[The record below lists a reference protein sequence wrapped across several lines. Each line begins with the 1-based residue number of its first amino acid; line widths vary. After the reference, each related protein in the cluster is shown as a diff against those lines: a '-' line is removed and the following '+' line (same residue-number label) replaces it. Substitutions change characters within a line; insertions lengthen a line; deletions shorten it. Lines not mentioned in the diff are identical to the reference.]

1 MISSVLTKIFKTKNE
16 REVKRLQRTVDEINA
31 LEPTMSRLSDEEL
44 RAKTEEFRKRI
55 RENSKTISVE
65 LETLR
70 RERAESGSDEEKQK
84 MKDKIKHCQNR
95 ILDPILPEAFAV
107 VRETAK
113 RTVGMR
119 PFDVQLMGAKILHEG
134 KIAEMATGEGKT
146 LVATMPLYLNSLGGK
161 GCHLVT
167 VNDYLARRDMEW
179 MRPIYESLG
188 LTVGAIQHDMD
199 PEERQKAYK
208 CNITYGTNNEF
219 GFDYLRDNMVISKE
233 DKAQQHLHYAIVDEV
248 DSILIDEARTPLIIS
263 GPTEESTDAYY
274 MVDKM
279 ARRLKAKFVTEAERV
294 DAKNQ
299 GTDLGVGCDYLV
311 DEKNHSVELTEE
323 GMRKCEERL
332 NRPDLFEDPSQIEIV
347 HHINQA
353 LRAHS
358 LYKRDVDYMVKDG
371 QVVIV
376 DEFTGRIMPGR
387 RWSDGLHQAVEAK
400 EGVKI
405 EQENQTL
412 ATITFQNYFRLYEKL
427 AGMTG
432 TAETEASE
440 FHEIYRLE
448 VLVIPPNKP
457 LRRRQHPDVIYKTLK
472 EKFEAV
478 VEEIAEL
485 HKQGRPVLVGT
496 ISIEKS
502 ETLSRML
509 KRKKVPHH
517 VLNARYHEREAEII
531 AQAGRLGAVTIAT
544 NMAGRG
550 TDIVLGGNP
559 KSLAGTRLKE
569 QGLDSGKVSEEA
581 LREAISR
588 AEREVAEEH
597 KKVVDVGGLHILGTE
612 RHESRRIDNQ
622 LRGRAGRQGDPGSSR
637 FYVSL
642 EDDLMRIFASE
653 RISGLMDRFNWEE
666 GQPLTVGEGT
676 LTRLLTRTIERAQKQ
691 VEAQNFDIRK
701 RLLEY
706 DNIMN
711 RQRQVIYEDR
721 RAILEGEDLKEEI
734 LKVMEE
740 LMGEMVDEYAGKN
753 LYPED
758 WDLKGLEERVN
769 HFFPFSFSDESISER
784 DELMNKIMGTAR
796 EVYEAKEREVGEE
809 EMKEFVRHVFLHFTD
824 SKWKDHLYA
833 MDHLREGIHYRAYG
847 QKDPLIEYQHEAY
860 AMFEDLKKRIIED
873 TTQAIFRLRPVSEE
887 MRGVFLSVPQ
897 EFIHPEAARLGGD
910 EPSAGSP
917 SPRGGFIPPAR
928 GSLEPET
935 VPQPSTVATFRRESK
950 KVGRNEPCPCG
961 SGKKYKKCCG
971 K

>member
-1 MISSVLTKIFKTKNE
+1 MAGLLTKIFKTKNE
-16 REVKRLQRTVDEINA
+16 RELQRLQRTVDEVNV
-31 LEPTMSRLSDEEL
+31 LEPAISALSDEEL

-55 RENSKTISVE
+55 EENTKALSGE

-70 RERAESGSDEEKQK
+70 EERAASGSDEEKQRIK
-84 MKDKIKHCQNR
+84 EKIKHCQNR

-119 PFDVQLMGAKILHEG
+119 PFDVQILGAKALHEG
-134 KIAEMATGEGKT
+134 RIAEMATGEGKT
-146 LVATMPLYLNSLGGK
+146 LVATMPLYLNALTGK

-167 VNDYLARRDMEW
+167 VNDYLARRDKEW
-179 MRPIYESLG
+179 MEPIYEFLG
-188 LTVGAIQHDMD
+188 LSVGTIQHDME
-199 PEERQKAYK
+199 PAEHQKAYN
-208 CNITYGTNNEF
+208 CDITYGTNNEF
-219 GFDYLRDNMVISKE
+219 GFDYLRDNMVIGKE
-233 DKAQQHLHYAIVDEV
+233 DRVQRPLHYAIVDEV

-274 MVDKM
+274 TVDKLV
-279 ARRLKAKFVTEAERV
+279 RRLKGKFVTEAERV

-299 GTDLGVGCDYLV
+299 GIEVGVGYDYLV
-311 DEKNHSVELTEE
+311 DEKHHAAELTEE
-323 GMRKCEERL
+323 GMRKCQEGL
-332 NRPDLFEDPSQIEIV
+332 NRPNLFEDPSQIEIV

-358 LYKRDVDYMVKDG
+358 LYKRDVDYMLKDG

-376 DEFTGRIMPGR
+376 DEFTGRLMQGR

-405 EQENQTL
+405 ERENQTL

-440 FHEIYRLE
+440 FHEIYGLE
-448 VLVIPPNKP
+448 VVVIPSNKP
-457 LRRRQHPDVIYKTLK
+457 LQRREYPDVIYRTLK

-478 VEEIAEL
+478 VEEIVEL
-485 HKQGRPVLVGT
+485 HKRGQPVLVGT

-502 ETLSRML
+502 EALGRML
-509 KRKKVPHH
+509 KSRGIPHH
-517 VLNARYHEREAEII
+517 VLNARYHEREAEIV
-531 AQAGRLGAVTIAT
+531 AQAGRFGAVTIAT

-559 KSLAGTRLKE
+559 EFLARTRLKE
-569 QGLDSGKVSEEA
+569 QGFAPGKVSKEAFLEA
-581 LREAISR
+581 LSK

-597 KKVVDVGGLHILGTE
+597 KKAIEQGGLHILGTE
-612 RHESRRIDNQ
+612 RHEARRIDNQ
-622 LRGRAGRQGDPGSSR
+622 LRGRSGRQGDPGSSR
-637 FYVSL
+637 FYLSL
-642 EDDLMRIFASE
+642 EDDLMRVFASE
-653 RISGLMDRFNWEE
+653 RIAGLMDKFNWEE
-666 GQPLTVGEGT
+666 GQPLTEGEGT
-676 LTRLLTRTIERAQKQ
+676 LTRLLTRTVERAQRQ
-691 VEAQNFDIRK
+691 VEAHNFDIRK

-721 RAILEGEDLKEEI
+721 REILEGDDLKEDI
-734 LKVMEE
+734 LKMMEE
-740 LMGEMVDEYAGKN
+740 LIEEMVDEYAGKDV
-753 LYPED
+753 YPED
-758 WDLKGLEERVN
+758 WDLKGLEERINYILPV
-769 HFFPFSFSDESISER
+769 SFSDKNISDR
-784 DELMNKIMGTAR
+784 DELRDKIVKEAQ
-796 EVYEAKEREVGEE
+796 EAYEAKEREVGQE

-847 QKDPLIEYQHEAY
+847 EKDPLIEYQHEAY
-860 AMFEDLKKRIIED
+860 IMFEDLKKRIVED
-873 TTQAIFRLRPVSEE
+873 TIQAIFRLRPVSEE
-887 MRGVFLSVPQ
+887 MKSVFLEVPQ
-897 EFIHPEAARLGGD
+897 EFLHPEAARLGG
-910 EPSAGSP
+910 EGSAVKDSHSQGRLALPAQGSSAP
-917 SPRGGFIPPAR
+917 GPPLA
-928 GSLEPET
+928 T
-935 VPQPSTVATFRRESK
+935 TFRREGK
-950 KVGRNEPCPCG
+950 KIGRNDPCTCG